1 MGKRFIIDTNV
12 ISDYVSENLPTLS
25 LDFLDKLFE
34 NKPTIS
40 FITQI
45 ELLSYLGSQNEAYK
59 QASEMCEIIGIND
72 EIIAETIKIRRG
84 RKIKIP
90 DAIIAATAISLNA
103 TLLTHNAK
111 DFIGIFKLNVLDLHL
126 YIDILNL

>member
-1 MGKRFIIDTNV
+1 MGKRFIVDTNV
-12 ISDYVSENLPTLS
+12 ISDYVSENLPKLS
-25 LDFLDKLFE
+25 LDFLDTLFE
-34 NKPTIS
+34 KYPTVS

-59 QASEMCEIIGIND
+59 QVSEICEIIGVND

-103 TLLTHNAK
+103 TLLTHNTK
-111 DFIGIFKLNVLDLHL
+111 DFIGISNLELLDLHL
-126 YIDILNL
+126 GLDVT

>member
-90 DAIIAATAISLNA
+90 DAIIAATSISLNA
-103 TLLTHNAK
+103 TLLTHNTK
-111 DFIGIFKLNVLDLHL
+111 DFLGISKLELLDLHL
-126 YIDILNL
+126 GLDV

>member
-1 MGKRFIIDTNV
+1 MGKRFIVDTNV
-12 ISDYVSENLPTLS
+12 ISDYVSENLPKLS
-25 LDFLDKLFE
+25 LDFLDTLFE
-34 NKPTIS
+34 KYPTVS

-59 QASEMCEIIGIND
+59 QVSEICDIIGVND

-103 TLLTHNAK
+103 TLLTHNTK
-111 DFIGIFKLNVLDLHL
+111 DFIGISKLELLDLHL
-126 YIDILNL
+126 GLDVT

>member
-1 MGKRFIIDTNV
+1 MGKRFIVDTNV
-12 ISDYVSENLPTLS
+12 ISDYVSENLPKFS
-25 LDFLDKLFE
+25 LDFLDTLFE
-34 NKPTIS
+34 KYPTVS

-59 QASEMCEIIGIND
+59 QVSEICEIIGVND

-103 TLLTHNAK
+103 TLLTHNTK
-111 DFIGIFKLNVLDLHL
+111 DFIGISNLELLDLHL
-126 YIDILNL
+126 GLDVT